1 MERQYTRID
10 QVRALIDPII
20 KAIEDEETKRCA
32 YVHLYGV
39 GLMAAML
46 ALKRGHSR
54 RTAELAEIAGMLH
67 DLLKYHDPTTTD
79 HAHDGAEFA
88 RRQVLDKLDCLTEEE
103 KQLVYD
109 GIYNHS
115 DKHIKGTPFEEII
128 KDADVLQ
135 HSLRNPCE
143 DYYYFDNRMQ
153 GLINDLMA

>member
-1 MERQYTRID
+1 MERQYTQID
-10 QVRALIDPII
+10 QVRALIDTII

-39 GLMAAML
+39 GLMAAMI

-67 DLLKYHDPTTTD
+67 DLLKYHDPTIAD
-79 HAHDGAEFA
+79 HAHEGAEFA

-115 DKHIKGTPFEEII
+115 DKHIKSTPFDEII

-143 DYYYFDNRMQ
+143 DYYYFDSRMQ
-153 GLINDLMA
+153 QLLDEIID

>member
-20 KAIEDEETKRCA
+20 KGIQDEETKRCA

-54 RTAELAEIAGMLH
+54 QTAELAEIAGMLH
-67 DLLKYHDPTTTD
+67 DLLKYHDPATTD
-79 HAHDGAEFA
+79 HAHKGAEFA
-88 RRQVLDKLDCLTEEE
+88 RRQVLDKLDSLTDEE
-103 KQLVYD
+103 KQMVCD

-115 DKHIKGTPFEEII
+115 DKHIKGTPFEELI
-128 KDADVLQ
+128 KDADVLH

-143 DYYYFDNRMQ
+143 DHFYYDSRMQ
-153 GLINDLMA
+153 ELLGLFLN